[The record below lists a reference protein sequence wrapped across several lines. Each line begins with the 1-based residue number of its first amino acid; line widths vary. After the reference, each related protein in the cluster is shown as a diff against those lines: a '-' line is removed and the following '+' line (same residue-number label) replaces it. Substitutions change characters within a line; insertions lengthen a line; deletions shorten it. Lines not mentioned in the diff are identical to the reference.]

1 MGNDPI
7 CGNFR
12 MHWLIIILT
21 SLLLLAFLV
30 WASAD
35 VGSQV
40 WLKTF
45 CRLNTERKMIALTFD
60 DGPDVMTEKVL
71 DVLERH
77 NARATFF
84 LIGSKISGREHVVQ
98 RMIDEGHTVGNHSWS
113 HSGAFPLYD
122 ASEMTDELMR
132 TSKAIERITGLKP
145 LLFRP
150 PFGVTDPVV
159 GRVVRRLGLKAV
171 GWNIRSLDTLDGT
184 PRKKVAEKVIRKILP
199 GGIILLHDR
208 CDDADG
214 LLEMLL
220 NHLDS
225 EGYACVTID
234 EMFQIDAYE

>member
-1 MGNDPI
+1 MY
-7 CGNFR
+7 CV
-12 MHWLIIILT
+12 IIILVF
-21 SLLLLAFLV
+21 LLLLAFFV

-45 CRLNTERKMIALTFD
+45 CKVDTERKMIALTFD

-77 NARATFF
+77 NAKATFF

-98 RMIDEGHTVGNHSWS
+98 RMIEGGHAVGNHSWS
-113 HSGAFPLYD
+113 HSGAFPFYN
-122 ASEMTDELMR
+122 ASKMSDELVR
-132 TSKAIERITGLKP
+132 TSDAIERVTGLKP

-150 PFGVTDPVV
+150 PFGVTDPTIGKVV
-159 GRVVRRLGLKAV
+159 KRLGLKAV
-171 GWNIRSLDTLDGT
+171 GWNIRSLDTIAAT
-184 PRKKVAEKVIRKILP
+184 PRRNVADKVIGKLTP

-208 CDDADG
+208 CDEADK

-225 EGYACVTID
+225 EGYACVTVD
-234 EMFQIDAYE
+234 EMLQIDAYE